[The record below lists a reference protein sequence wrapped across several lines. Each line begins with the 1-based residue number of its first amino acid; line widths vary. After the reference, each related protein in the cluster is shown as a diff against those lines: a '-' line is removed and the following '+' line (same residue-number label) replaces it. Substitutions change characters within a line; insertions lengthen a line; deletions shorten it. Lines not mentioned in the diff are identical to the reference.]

1 MGRAMSERTHPAPQR
16 HHVALLVL
24 LAALFA
30 VPTIWGLRLVLNFAL
45 ASYFCFPGTVR
56 QYTLPG
62 WTWPTLLGIDAL
74 AIAVALLAAA
84 ASWRNWQLTRD
95 EAAAS
100 GAPLMELGEGR
111 TRFLA
116 LWGLM
121 TGIGFAVAIAFDLVA
136 LWIVPVCA

>member
-1 MGRAMSERTHPAPQR
+1 MSDHVHPAPRR
-16 HHVALLVL
+16 HEVGLWIL

-56 QYTLPG
+56 HYALPG
-62 WTWPTLLGIDAL
+62 WTWPTLLGVDLVAL
-74 AIAVALLAAA
+74 AVAVLAAL
-84 ASWRNWQLTRD
+84 ASWRNWQRTRD

-100 GAPLMELGEGR
+100 DAPVIELGEGR

-121 TGIGFAVAIAFDLVA
+121 TGVGFAVAIGFDLLA